1 MVMAYNKN
9 VRTKVFKKGDL
20 VLKKTLSTSKKD
32 QSK

>member
-1 MVMAYNKN
+1 MAIAYNKK
-9 VRTKVFKKGDL
+9 VRTKVFKKRDL